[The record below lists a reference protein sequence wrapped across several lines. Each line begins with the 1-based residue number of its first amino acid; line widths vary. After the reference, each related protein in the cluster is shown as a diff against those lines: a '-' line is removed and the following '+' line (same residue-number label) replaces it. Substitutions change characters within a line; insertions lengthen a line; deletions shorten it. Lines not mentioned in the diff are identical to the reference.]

1 MKNIGKML
9 TCINDVCKI
18 IRIFLNSLIIALI
31 MLAIMI

>member
-18 IRIFLNSLIIALI
+18 IRIFLNSLIIALV
-31 MLAIMI
+31 MVAIMI

>member
-18 IRIFLNSLIIALI
+18 VRIFLNSLIIALVI
-31 MLAIMI
+31 AIMI